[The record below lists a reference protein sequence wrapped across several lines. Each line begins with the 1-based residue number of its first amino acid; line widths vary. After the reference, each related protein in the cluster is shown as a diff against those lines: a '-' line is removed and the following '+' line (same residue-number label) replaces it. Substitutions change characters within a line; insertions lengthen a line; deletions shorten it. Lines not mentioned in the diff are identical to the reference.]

1 MKIYKGT
8 SVSQGIAVG
17 NAFIVNHNEKPTIPK
32 IKITQEEKIHS
43 WTRFETALSDV
54 TEYYKTLKEGSNK
67 EQSDIIDTYLM
78 MLSDTTFISQI
89 KEEFLLLLVCETRWY
104 IISNNIIC
112 IISIPRCTT

>member
-1 MKIYKGT
+1 MKIYNGT

-17 NAFIVNHNEKPTIPK
+17 NAFIVNHNEKPIIPK

-67 EQSDIIDTYLM
+67 EQSDIIDT
-78 MLSDTTFISQI
+78 
-89 KEEFLLLLVCETRWY
+89 
-104 IISNNIIC
+104 
-112 IISIPRCTT
+112 